1 MKKLMLLVL
10 TSIYLHAGAQSIIND
25 ISNPGFSLQDPL
37 AEKLAELGAKN
48 FMIQAAGKSIEMA
61 EQDVKKAKS
70 IWFNHISPNFNLN
83 EFSLARTLGVANQ
96 VNSFWPRYNINLS
109 LPLGMFAGNKSAVD
123 KSKLAVEQAKLNQ
136 ETIILNIKRNV
147 RAYYQDYISNKYLLA
162 LQESLLQDEKIILD
176 RVNTS
181 FENNQVDLEVFTAA
195 TKKYNDLLAKKISL
209 LKDIN
214 YAIYNLEE
222 ILGMP
227 LEIAISKVSNTTTK

>member
-1 MKKLMLLVL
+1 MKKLMLLVFV
-10 TSIYLHAGAQSIIND
+10 SIYLNAGAQSIIND

-48 FMIQAAGKSIEMA
+48 FMIQSAGKSIEMA

-70 IWFNHISPNFNLN
+70 IWYNHVTPNFNLN
-83 EFSLARTLGVANQ
+83 EFTLARTLGINTQ
-96 VNSFWPRYNINLS
+96 LNSFWPRYNINLS
-109 LPLGMFAGNKSAVD
+109 LPLGMFAGNKSTVN
-123 KSKLAVEQAKLNQ
+123 KSKIAVEQAKLNQ

-147 RAYYQDYISNKYLLA
+147 RVYYQDYISNKYLLA

-195 TKKYNDLLAKKISL
+195 TKKYNDLLAKKINL

-227 LEIAISKVSNTTTK
+227 LDIAISKVTNTPTK

>member
-123 KSKLAVEQAKLNQ
+123 KSKIAVEQAKLNQ

-227 LEIAISKVSNTTTK
+227 LEIAISKVSNTSTK

>member
-227 LEIAISKVSNTTTK
+227 LEIAISKVSNTSTK

>member
-1 MKKLMLLVL
+1 
-10 TSIYLHAGAQSIIND
+10 
-25 ISNPGFSLQDPL
+25 
-37 AEKLAELGAKN
+37 
-48 FMIQAAGKSIEMA
+48 
-61 EQDVKKAKS
+61 
-70 IWFNHISPNFNLN
+70 
-83 EFSLARTLGVANQ
+83 
-96 VNSFWPRYNINLS
+96 
-109 LPLGMFAGNKSAVD
+109 MFAGNKSNVN
-123 KSKLAVEQAKLNQ
+123 KSKIAAEQAKLNQ

-147 RAYYQDYISNKYLLA
+147 RVYYQDYISNKYLLA

-195 TKKYNDLLAKKISL
+195 TKKYNDLLAKKINL

-227 LEIAISKVSNTTTK
+227 LDIAISKVTNTPTK

>member
-1 MKKLMLLVL
+1 MKKLMLLVFV
-10 TSIYLHAGAQSIIND
+10 SIYLNAGAQSIIND

-37 AEKLAELGAKN
+37 AEKLAELGANN
-48 FMIQAAGKSIEMA
+48 FMIQSAGKSIEMA

-70 IWFNHISPNFNLN
+70 IWYNHVTPNFNLN
-83 EFSLARTLGVANQ
+83 EFTLARTLGINTQ
-96 VNSFWPRYNINLS
+96 LNSFWPRYNINLS
-109 LPLGMFAGNKSAVD
+109 LPLGMFAGNKSTVN
-123 KSKLAVEQAKLNQ
+123 KSKIAVEQAKLNQ

-147 RAYYQDYISNKYLLA
+147 RVYYQDYISNKYLLA

-195 TKKYNDLLAKKISL
+195 TKKYNDLLAKKINL

-227 LEIAISKVSNTTTK
+227 LDIAISKVTNTPTK